1 MFLKIGVLPN
11 HPLLII
17 SGNQPTIFWAPHF
30 EKHPNKLFSNKI
42 SKAFHWLTQASKQ
55 HRTSVASGSIDSWK
69 RRSFAS
75 NRSRDVH
82 DMSRSELISQIFEA
96 LCGHDSQLTESD
108 FKHYAVLT
116 GFDGDES
123 DWQTQFAS
131 ICKLY
136 GWKTRDSEG
145 FISFAQFQEFLS
157 DEEENTEEELREVL
171 LALNQRE
178 DKELNAGKNIPQNWG
193 RRSVILQLQEDEA
206 SNLDRSQLI
215 DAIFTLLD
223 VKKDNVLHSTEL
235 QDYAMFTGFD
245 GTDEEWQEQYQEMCS
260 SFGWDGARGIS
271 RDQFE
276 DLVGDS
282 SETSDEELRRILLN
296 HST

>member
-1 MFLKIGVLPN
+1 
-11 HPLLII
+11 
-17 SGNQPTIFWAPHF
+17 
-30 EKHPNKLFSNKI
+30 
-42 SKAFHWLTQASKQ
+42 
-55 HRTSVASGSIDSWK
+55 
-69 RRSFAS
+69 
-75 NRSRDVH
+75 
-82 DMSRSELISQIFEA
+82 MSRSELISQIFET

-136 GWKTRDSEG
+136 GWKTGLGDSEG
-145 FISFAQFQEFLS
+145 LISFAQFQEFLS

-178 DKELNAGKNIPQNWG
+178 DTHPNGKTRASGNWG

-260 SFGWDGARGIS
+260 SFGWDSARGIS

-296 HST
+296 HSAT